1 MIPRII
7 SGGVLDLNQFKF
19 NPQDS
24 QMIVNGI
31 VEGYREY
38 IEHRKDRHEIMAISS
53 AFAWTKETS

>member
-1 MIPRII
+1 M
-7 SGGVLDLNQFKF
+7 LDLNQFKF

-38 IEHRKDRHEIMAISS
+38 IEHRKMTVTKL
-53 AFAWTKETS
+53 WQLVLPLLGQKETS